1 MIREV
6 RTADKTIEDLIDEA
20 AACLRDAGWH
30 EAQVAKAVENA
41 ALWVARRQ
49 THEARVS
56 ELKARYAELVS
67 QIQRRAS
74 DG

>member
-1 MIREV
+1 M

-20 AACLRDAGWH
+20 AACLRDVGWH
-30 EAQVAKAVENA
+30 EVQAAKAVENT
-41 ALWVARRQ
+41 ALWVLRR
-49 THEARVS
+49 EAHDQRVS

-67 QIQRRAS
+67 EIQRRAS